1 MHLLLFYWEWLE
13 RPCGSFEEVNISH
26 TTLGTISTELDFN
39 PGLTTSCPVHQLAH
53 LDNAGCGFRCP
64 QGPT

>member
-1 MHLLLFYWEWLE
+1 MHLLLFYWEWLGGAG
-13 RPCGSFEEVNISH
+13 GSLEEVKISH

-39 PGLTTSCPVHQLAH
+39 PGLTTSFPVQQLAH
-53 LDNAGCGFRCP
+53 LDNAGCGFRCS